1 MKKIYEFIIGATAL
15 VVFPSMGIFGESS
28 ESSKNYNTEELKENR
43 LNLVEEAGAG
53 TFETRMKAITECG
66 LGRMHYCL
74 RVLIENLDDPNPA
87 IRNESI
93 RGLGFL
99 GMEEAVEPL
108 LKQIEKLDKE
118 LEENKKKEEEYLE
131 KLKNEKDMTQ
141 RSYYVTIIQGLHDD
155 YKMMLN
161 AKAAALW
168 AIGSIEAESA
178 VDKIKAYIKD
188 KEDSIRRI
196 TATAIGEIGAKS
208 GLPILEEAIE
218 AEKVDRVKVDM
229 LKAYLLIDSTKTKY
243 IDQVILLL
251 RDDEPWVRYYAAN
264 AVYDLNLFNAHV
276 PLKRALKIESDP
288 MVRKALYRAFEKSA
302 GH

>member
-1 MKKIYEFIIGATAL
+1 MKKILGFIIGVTAL
-15 VVFPSMGIFGESS
+15 AVFPAMSVFSESS
-28 ESSKNYNTEELKENR
+28 ESSKNYNIDELKENR

-74 RVLIENLDDPNPA
+74 RVLIENLDDPNPT

-99 GMEEAVEPL
+99 GMEEAVDPL

-118 LEENKKKEEEYLE
+118 LEENKKKEEEFIE
-131 KLKNEKDMTQ
+131 KLKNEKDLTQ
-141 RSYYVTIIQGLHDD
+141 KAYYVTIIQELHDD

-161 AKAAALW
+161 AKAAAIW

-178 VDKIKAYIKD
+178 LEKIKVYIKD

-196 TATAIGEIGAKS
+196 TATAIGEIGATS
-208 GLPILEEAIE
+208 GLAILEEAIE
-218 AEKVDRVKVDM
+218 AEKVDRVKVDI
-229 LKAYLLIDSTKTKY
+229 LKAYLLIEPTKTKY
-243 IDQVILLL
+243 IDQVIILL

-276 PLKRALKIESDP
+276 PLRRALKIESDP
-288 MVRKALYRAFEKSA
+288 MVRKALHRAYEKSIA
-302 GH
+302 H